1 MITKTLNKL
10 VLAVAIIAMALP
22 VFAESESSK
31 NSNPPANGS
40 AVLLLQSK
48 HTNIMRMPSRNFI
61 EVVYS
66 DAILTLTSNYYEGEF
81 SLSFE
86 KYDTGVICEVPSI
99 HVGESVPFE
108 LEYGEYQLTAV
119 AEDGTVLTGYM
130 QVY

>member
-1 MITKTLNKL
+1 MIAKTLNKL
-10 VLAVAIIAMALP
+10 VLAMAIIAMALP

-48 HTNIMRMPSRNFI
+48 HTNIMRMPSSNSI

-66 DAILTLTSNYYEGEF
+66 NGILTFTSKYYEGEF
-81 SLSFE
+81 SLIFE
-86 KYDTGVICEVPSI
+86 NYETGITYEIPSI
-99 HVGESVPFE
+99 MIGESAPID
-108 LEYGEYQLTAV
+108 LEIGEYQLIAV
-119 AEDGTVLTGYM
+119 GKDETTLIGFM